1 MTDSFSALGVSEDV
15 SSALAGLGITEPF
28 AVQRMCIPAGLA
40 GDDVIAKS
48 PTGSGKTLAFGL
60 PLVMQRRPRRDR
72 PRGARALP
80 DP

>member
-15 SSALAGLGITEPF
+15 LSALAGLGITEPF

-40 GDDVIAKS
+40 GEDVIAKS
-48 PTGSGKTLAFGL
+48 PARDAGRSG
-60 PLVMQRRPRRDR
+60 RDR

>member
-28 AVQRMCIPAGLA
+28 AVQRMCIPAALA

-48 PTGSGKTLAFGL
+48 PTG
-60 PLVMQRRPRRDR
+60 QRQDARVRAAARDAGRSRRDR